1 MRRVF
6 RPSWLN
12 LAALVRGEDAG
23 LLERTEAKAWSLALE
38 SRRVPHRLRQQ
49 GRGWVL
55 ETPAWYAD
63 KAAREIGLFL
73 DENPGRPQDPHPPRD
88 LPGPRRSDAPTWAA
102 MTGLILFFAFVS
114 RPWPGLG
121 LYPQHW
127 LDLGQ
132 VRALLLLEGQ
142 WWRAATALTLHADA
156 AHVAA
161 NAVVGG
167 VFAGLL
173 CRELGSGLGWF
184 LILASGVLGNV
195 GNALIQSPEHGSIGF
210 STAVFGAAGIL
221 SGLRAAGRGLDFR
234 GFAVPVAAGLGLL
247 AMLGTA
253 GENTDLGAHLLG
265 FAAGLALGLAAGLG
279 LGRLGAPSRG
289 LDLSL
294 GLLALGLLPAAW
306 AWAWLA

>member
-6 RPSWLN
+6 RPSWQN
-12 LAALVRGEDAG
+12 LAALVRGEDEA
-23 LLERTEAKAWSLALE
+23 LLERTEAKSWSLALE

-49 GRGWVL
+49 GRGWII
-55 ETPAWYAD
+55 ETPAWYAE

-73 DENPGRPQDPHPPRD
+73 GENHDQPRAPEPPQPQ
-88 LPGPRRSDAPTWAA
+88 RSDAPTWAA
-102 MTGLILFFAFVS
+102 MTGLILFFSLVS
-114 RPWPGLG
+114 RPWPSLG

-127 LDLGQ
+127 LDLGLALS
-132 VRALLLLEGQ
+132 RLLLDGQ
-142 WWRAATALTLHADA
+142 WWRAATALSLHADA

-184 LILASGVLGNV
+184 LILVSGVFGNV
-195 GNALIQSPEHGSIGF
+195 ANALVQNQDHGSIGF

-221 SGLRAAGRGLDFR
+221 SGLRAAGRGLNFR

-253 GENTDLGAHLLG
+253 GENTDLGAHLMG
-265 FAAGLALGLAAGLG
+265 FAAGLALGLTAGLG
-279 LGRLGAPSRG
+279 LGRLGTPSAR
-289 LDLSL
+289 LEL
-294 GLLALGLLPAAW
+294 GLGFVAALIVPAAW
-306 AWAWLA
+306 LWAWLA

>member
-6 RPSWLN
+6 RPSWEN
-12 LAALVRGEDAG
+12 LAAVVRGEEQA
-23 LLERTEAKAWSLALE
+23 LLERAEARAWSLALE

-49 GRGWVL
+49 GRGWIV
-55 ETPAWYAD
+55 EAPAWYAER
-63 KAAREIGLFL
+63 ATREITLFL
-73 DENPGRPQDPHPPRD
+73 GENRHQPRTPEPPRPQ
-88 LPGPRRSDAPTWAA
+88 RSDGPTWAA
-102 MTGLILFFAFVS
+102 MTGLLLFFVFVS

-132 VRALLLLEGQ
+132 AQAQLLLDGQ

-161 NAVVGG
+161 NAIIGG
-167 VFAGLL
+167 IFAGLL

-195 GNALIQSPEHGSIGF
+195 LNALVQNPAHGSIGF

-221 SGLRAAGRGLDFR
+221 SGLRAVGRGLNFR

-247 AMLGTA
+247 AMLGSA
-253 GENTDLGAHLLG
+253 GENTDLGAHLMG
-265 FAAGLALGLAAGLG
+265 FAAGLILGLGAGLG
-279 LGRLGAPSRG
+279 LERLGPPSAALGRG
-289 LDLSL
+289 L
-294 GLLALGLLPAAW
+294 GLLALALLPAAW
-306 AWAWLA
+306 IWAWWA